1 MVRHRLVLRL
11 LGGAL
16 AELLRL
22 VAQWMERAV
31 LRLARAVRS

>member
-11 LGGAL
+11 LGVAL

-22 VAQWMERAV
+22 VAQWRERAV